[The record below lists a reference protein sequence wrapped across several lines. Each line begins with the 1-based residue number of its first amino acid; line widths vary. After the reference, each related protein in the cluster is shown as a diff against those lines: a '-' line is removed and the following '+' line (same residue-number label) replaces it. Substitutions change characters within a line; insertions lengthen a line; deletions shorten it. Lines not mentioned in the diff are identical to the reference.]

1 VSAYLVS
8 FHDALRT
15 LITTAWTET
24 STNGC
29 YRDVEFPRFTD
40 LQKKAVANKIPF
52 AVFRLDLNEGDAWGI
67 TNRVADGQ
75 LTVIYVADD
84 STSLDAML
92 AKLETLRDALYTR
105 SNLTVG
111 QVIGYPSIMEN
122 VNSPALNAY
131 FAGVQRPFFT
141 GAVTCRVIVGETA
154 P

>member
-1 VSAYLVS
+1 MSAYLVS
-8 FHDALRT
+8 FHNALRT

-24 STNGC
+24 ATNGC

-52 AVFRLDLNEGDAWGI
+52 AVFRLELGEGEAWGL

-84 STSLDAML
+84 SVTLDAMI

-105 SNLTVG
+105 ANLTVG
-111 QVIGYPSIMEN
+111 QVIGYPSIQESI
-122 VNSPALNAY
+122 NSPMLNSY
-131 FAGVQRPFFT
+131 LAGVQRPFFA
-141 GAVTCRVIVGETA
+141 GAVTCRVIAGETA